1 MTPIVRVAGRGLP
14 LPGANID
21 TDRIIPA
28 RFLRTVSFDGLEAH
42 AFADDRAAA
51 SAAGGVHPFDDARF
65 AGASIL
71 IVDENFGCG
80 SSREHAPQA
89 LYRRGIRALVGESFS
104 EIFFGNALM
113 LGMPC
118 VTAGRA
124 DVAAIQALVTREPGA
139 LVSVD
144 IESGIVSAGDLTF
157 AVRVPA
163 HAREALLSGAW
174 DATALLLERYDEVE
188 RVAAALPYTAIFRDS
203 STNADA
209 ADESAP
215 RR

>member
-1 MTPIVRVAGRGLP
+1 MTPIARVAGRGLP

-28 RFLRTVSFDGLEAH
+28 RFLRTVSFDGLDAH

-51 SAAGGVHPFDDARF
+51 AAAGAVHPFDDARF
-65 AGASIL
+65 AGAAIL
-71 IVDENFGCG
+71 IVNENFGCG

-118 VTAGRA
+118 VAAGPA
-124 DVAAIQALVTREPGA
+124 DVDALQTLVAREPGTP
-139 LVSVD
+139 LSVD
-144 IESGIVSAGDLTF
+144 IEASAVSAGALAF
-157 AVRVPA
+157 PLRLPPN
-163 HAREALLSGAW
+163 AREALLSGAW

-188 RVAAALPYTAIFRDS
+188 RVAAGLPYLT
-203 STNADA
+203 T
-209 ADESAP
+209 
-215 RR
+215 